1 MEVIWPK
8 FNRSWRSTTVLLF
21 AISLTLGCKR
31 SPAPSGDPSPGAS
44 QSADVT
50 ATNRPLSKHGPPS
63 ISLFD
68 LLPGCDIYHEGLV
81 IDVGTTTPQ
90 AGAGY
95 VIDLRDPHETQKLVD
110 RGGSTFQP
118 VAERRYVRDFWLD
131 DTTPSLR
138 VRARVFGRIGTAIS
152 ATIDGKRLGR
162 IKLNRGTAE
171 VLTFPRVSEPL
182 NPGRHTL
189 LLESHGRATP
199 QKEAF
204 YDLDWIN
211 FTDEEE
217 PSKNYAPPTARDLVA
232 DQELQNIPRRA
243 IVLRAPSHVRCPLHL
258 AGSTRLDVSFGFWG
272 TGTGTAEVA
281 IVEEGRVRTTL
292 LERRVNGGPDAS
304 WLPVTVDLSPFAG
317 RIVSLELRAVQ
328 TTLGGRIAFGEPRLH
343 RPDVTP
349 APSPKASTIVVVLAS
364 GIDRRLVPPWG
375 AAGENSALTELLRDS
390 VAFHAYRTPTTVPAG
405 ILASLLTGM
414 APARHHVVDT
424 AARLGNLPTLGG
436 IAKHFGARTAMFTGV
451 PTSFPAFGFNV
462 GWDVYSSY
470 SPVLDVPAETPI
482 VEATRY
488 LAQRIDQNRDGR
500 RFVVVHGRGA
510 HPPWDLTKEQTAQLA
525 PADYGGALDA
535 RRGAITLGKI
545 RRQTAKV
552 QRRLNDEDTE
562 RLSAFMK
569 AGLAK
574 QNPALANLIAT
585 LKRREVW
592 DETLFVFAGDTA
604 NAELPNFPFDPLGA
618 LREDQ
623 LTVPLIVKFPGR
635 LYAGKTYDR
644 PVSTVDIARTILDAI
659 DQSTTEPIEGI
670 NLIDGLSGR
679 EPLLTRT
686 LVSTLGQKYV
696 SRTGVW
702 LLSGELGS
710 VPRLCQTDV
719 DPMCVDD
726 QFAKVPMTAQAI
738 WRWTATELSR
748 AHRAG
753 AKTQREPASIDPETA
768 AALTVWG
775 DVEM

>member
-1 MEVIWPK
+1 M
-8 FNRSWRSTTVLLF
+8 
-21 AISLTLGCKR
+21 
-31 SPAPSGDPSPGAS
+31 D
-44 QSADVT
+44 
-50 ATNRPLSKHGPPS
+50 H
-63 ISLFD
+63 
-68 LLPGCDIYHEGLV
+68 
-81 IDVGTTTPQ
+81 
-90 AGAGY
+90 
-95 VIDLRDPHETQKLVD
+95 
-110 RGGSTFQP
+110 GGSTFQP
-118 VAERRYVRDFWLD
+118 IVERKYVRDFWLD
-131 DTTPSLR
+131 DATTSLR
-138 VRARVFGRIGTAIS
+138 VRARVFGRNGTAVS
-152 ATIDGKRLGR
+152 ASIDGKRLGR
-162 IKLNRGTAE
+162 LKLTRATAE
-171 VLTFPRVSEPL
+171 VLTFPRLVEPL
-182 NPGRHTL
+182 NAGRHTL
-189 LLESHGRATP
+189 LLESHGRASP

-204 YDLDWIN
+204 YDLDWLN

-232 DQELQNIPRRA
+232 DQELKNVPRRA

-258 AGSTRLDVSFGFWG
+258 ASSTRLDVSLGFWG

-281 IVEEGRVRTTL
+281 IVEEGHVRTTL
-292 LERRVNGGPDAS
+292 HERRVNGGPDAT
-304 WLPVTVDLSPFAG
+304 WIPVTLDLSPFAG
-317 RIVSLELRAVQ
+317 RVVSLELRSVQ
-328 TTLGGRIAFGEPRLH
+328 TTLGGRIAFGEPRLN
-343 RPDVTP
+343 RPEGVSTP
-349 APSPKASTIVVVLAS
+349 TPKASTIVVVVAS

-405 ILASLLTGM
+405 ILATLLTGM
-414 APARHHVVDT
+414 SPARHHVVDT
-424 AARLGNLPTLGG
+424 AARLGNLPTLGV
-436 IAKHFGARTAMFTGV
+436 IAKHYAARTAMFTGV

-462 GWDVYSSY
+462 GWDTYGSY
-470 SPVLDVPAETPI
+470 SPVLDIPAETPI

-488 LAQRIDQNRDGR
+488 LAQRIDQNRDGL
-500 RFVVVHGRGA
+500 RFVLVHARGA

-535 RRGAITLGKI
+535 RRGGITLGKI

-585 LKRREVW
+585 LKRRELW
-592 DETLFVFAGDTA
+592 DETLFVFVGDTA
-604 NAELPNFPFDPLGA
+604 NAELPNLPFDPLGA

-635 LYAGKTYDR
+635 LFAGKTYER
-644 PVSTVDIARTILDAI
+644 PVTTVDLARTIFDAV
-659 DQSTTEPIEGI
+659 DPSTTEPIEGI
-670 NLIDGLSGR
+670 DLIDGLSGR

-726 QFAKVPMTAQAI
+726 QFAKVPMTAQALF
-738 WRWTATELSR
+738 RWTAAELSR